1 MNYILL
7 KHIHVTTVVITIA
20 LFSLRG
26 YWMLRQSPRLHQPWV
41 KILPHLVD
49 TLLLIT
55 GLGLAWMIR
64 QYPFESP
71 WLTAKLLGLILYIGL
86 GTLALKRGRTRT
98 IRGWSLILALVT
110 FGYIVSVALT
120 KTPYPWLRI

>member
-1 MNYILL
+1 MNYMLL

-26 YWMLRQSPRLHQPWV
+26 YWMLRNSPRLQQPWV
-41 KILPHLVD
+41 KVLPHLVD
-49 TLLLIT
+49 TLLLAS

-64 QYPFESP
+64 QYPFESG

-98 IRGWSLILALVT
+98 IRAWCLALALVT